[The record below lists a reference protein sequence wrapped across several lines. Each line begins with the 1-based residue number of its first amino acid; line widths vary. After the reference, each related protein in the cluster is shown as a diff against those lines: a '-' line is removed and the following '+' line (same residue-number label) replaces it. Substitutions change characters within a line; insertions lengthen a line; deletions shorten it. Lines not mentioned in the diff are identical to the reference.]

1 MLVLVSWARR
11 RRASLRRGAVA
22 SSVGLERGA
31 PLAWPLAW
39 PGACVAGVW
48 DTDTDGFRREFVA
61 KSSSSTPTPRS
72 RRPATKDELDGRRPP
87 RRRGDKDQI
96 RTDGTYAVSKATTR
110 TRRLEVVALR
120 VLRGQV
126 ELDQGHSQ
134 MILELLEIFD
144 GTVLLPPSL
153 RVEGLEELRVDPI

>member
-1 MLVLVSWARR
+1 VLVW
-11 RRASLRRGAVA
+11 SLGAAAACVYVAGRGGVVA
-22 SSVGLERGA
+22 SSVA
-31 PLAWPLAW
+31 T
-39 PGACVAGVW
+39 CVARGLRRGGAS
-48 DTDTDGFRREFVA
+48 DGLRREFVA

-72 RRPATKDELDGRRPP
+72 RLPATKDELDGRRPP